1 MSRTIEQPSIEQAST
16 GLVTLAATPSVP
28 AKIARPRALS
38 SQNET
43 ERLWLQEGFE
53 PPTPDLE
60 DFLAQAP
67 AAALRNTYRIAVLLF
82 LSMVALACVLKVDII
97 VAGSGR
103 LAADSPMIVVQ
114 PMQLSV
120 IRQIRVRPGDI
131 VHKGDVLAALDPTF
145 TQADRAVLLAQRS
158 AVRAQ
163 TARLEA
169 ELEGRGL
176 VPDGS
181 PEFQLQESLYR
192 QRQAQYDVHAGD
204 FTMKIDAYGVEI
216 AAAEQSRVSADQQ
229 LALSREVEAM
239 RNSLFRAQSGSKLV
253 WLEAQAARVR
263 NEREV
268 QAAAAHVDALKQAM
282 RSSRAE
288 LQGFRDTWRRDLLE
302 SLLKARADA
311 LAIDEGVTKAN
322 RLNELVVLSAPE
334 DGVVL
339 DVARRSVG
347 SVLNAAE
354 PLITLVPSDAALIAE
369 IAISSADIGYTKAG
383 DTVALK
389 VDAFPYQRHGLLS
402 GRLRSIAADSVTQ
415 PGGQAGGAQ
424 GVMHRGLVEVTGD
437 DLKGLP
443 EGARLIP
450 GMSVT
455 AEIKVGTR
463 SVISYLVYPLTRGIS
478 ESIREP

>member
-1 MSRTIEQPSIEQAST
+1 MSQVIDHAAT
-16 GLVTLAATPSVP
+16 GLVLQGAAPVAVSRP
-28 AKIARPRALS
+28 ARRLS
-38 SQNET
+38 SQDET

-53 PPTPDLE
+53 PPAPDLE
-60 DFLAQAP
+60 DFLAQTP
-67 AAALRNTYRIAVLLF
+67 ASALRNTYRIAVLLF
-82 LSMVALACVLKVDII
+82 LTMIGLASVLKVDII
-97 VAGSGR
+97 VAGTGR

-120 IRQIRVRPGDI
+120 IRQIRVKPGDV

-169 ELEGRGL
+169 ELGSGAY
-176 VPDGS
+176 VSDGS
-181 PEFQLQESLYR
+181 PEFMLQESLFR
-192 QRQAQYDVHAGD
+192 QRQAQYEVHAGD
-204 FTMKIDAYGVEI
+204 FGQKIDAYGVEI
-216 AAAEQSRVSADQQ
+216 AAAEQSRASAEQQ
-229 LALSREVEAM
+229 LALSREVESM
-239 RNSLFRAQSGSKLV
+239 RNSLFRSQSGSKLV

-263 NEREV
+263 NEREL
-268 QAAAAHVDALKQAM
+268 QAAGSHVDALRQAL

-288 LQGFRDTWRRDLLE
+288 LQSFKETWRRDLLE
-302 SLLKARADA
+302 SLLKARADG
-311 LAIDEGVTKAN
+311 LAIEEGLTKAN

-354 PLITLVPSDAALIAE
+354 PLVTLVPSDAALIAE
-369 IAISSADIGYTKAG
+369 VSISSADVGYTKAG
-383 DTVALK
+383 DAVALK

-402 GRLRSIAADSVTQ
+402 GRLRSIGADSFAQ
-415 PGGQAGGAQ
+415 NGA

-437 DLKGLP
+437 ELKGMP

-478 ESIREP
+478 ESVREP

>member
-1 MSRTIEQPSIEQAST
+1 MSRTIDQAST
-16 GLVTLAATPSVP
+16 GLVTVGQVAAGSPVP
-28 AKIARPRALS
+28 AKAARPRPLS
-38 SQNET
+38 SQDET

-67 AAALRNTYRIAVLLF
+67 ASALRNTYRIAVLLF
-82 LSMVALACVLKVDII
+82 LTMAALASVLKVDII
-97 VAGSGR
+97 VAGTGR

-120 IRQIRVRPGDI
+120 IRQIRVRPGDV

-145 TQADRAVLLAQRS
+145 TQADRAVLVAQRS

-169 ELEGRGL
+169 ELEGRAFAQ
-176 VPDGS
+176 DGS
-181 PEFQLQESLYR
+181 PEFQLQESLFR
-192 QRQAQYDVHAGD
+192 QRQAQYDVHVGD
-204 FTMKIDAYGVEI
+204 FDQKIDAYGVEV
-216 AAAEQSRVSADQQ
+216 AAAEQSRASADQQ
-229 LALSREVEAM
+229 VALSREVEAM
-239 RNSLFRAQSGSKLV
+239 RNSLFRSQSGSKLV

-268 QAAAAHVDALKQAM
+268 QAARAHVDALKQAI

-288 LQGFRDTWRRDLLE
+288 LQAFRETWRRELLE
-302 SLLKARADA
+302 SLLKTRAEA
-311 LAIDEGVTKAN
+311 LGIEEGLTKAN

-339 DVARRSVG
+339 EVARRSVG

-354 PLITLVPSDAALIAE
+354 PLVTLVPSGAALIAE
-369 IAISSADIGYTKAG
+369 VAISSADVGYTKAG
-383 DTVALK
+383 DSVALK

-402 GRLRSIAADSVTQ
+402 GRLRSIAADSFAQ
-415 PGGQAGGAQ
+415 PGQAGA
-424 GVMHRGLVEVTGD
+424 GVMHRGLVELTGD
-437 DLKGLP
+437 ALKGLP

-478 ESIREP
+478 ESVREP